1 MNCFINHFPLYAVRH
16 PPVKTAF
23 DPAFA
28 GHFLISEFK
37 EKVGKFGCGQGK
49 RVYFCCLISWEK
61 GTFLKL
67 SDKHGFQ

>member
-1 MNCFINHFPLYAVRH
+1 MIINPPLCAVRH

-28 GHFLISEFK
+28 GHFLIRELK
-37 EKVGKFGCGQGK
+37 EKGGKFECCQRK
-49 RVYFCCLISWEK
+49 RVNFGCLISWKK

-67 SDKHGFQ
+67 SDKHGLQ